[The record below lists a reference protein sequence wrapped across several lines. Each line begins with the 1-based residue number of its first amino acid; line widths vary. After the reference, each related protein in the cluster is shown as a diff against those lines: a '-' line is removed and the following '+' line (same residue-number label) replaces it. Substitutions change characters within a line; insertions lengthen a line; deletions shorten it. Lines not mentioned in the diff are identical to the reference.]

1 MTPDSRLVRTAPA
14 LAALAYPVVVWGGT
28 AVSPLLLV
36 VALGVPVV
44 GAVVARHTS
53 SRHPWSRAVAVAA
66 VTAPPLYSWLG
77 GLLDFQTALP
87 FHALGV
93 WTSLWA
99 TLVVVTVFEPSV
111 EPRPARL
118 DAPRLAFAH
127 GVSAVIL
134 TTYAVVHIANHLVG
148 LWSGAAHMAVMAT
161 LRLVYRQPIVEAVL
175 LGAVAFQ
182 MLTGLWLLA
191 VKPVR
196 VLAWLDTLQRV
207 SAAYMAVF
215 FLSHLTAALRARHLR
230 GVDTNWTWLTSDS
243 MLTDPWSAR
252 LAPYYFLSIVALGIH
267 GGLGV
272 RHVLLAHDVAE
283 GVANRVAM
291 LVGLGAVA
299 ISVLVLTGLLRS

>member
-1 MTPDSRLVRTAPA
+1 MMPDSRLVRTAPA

-36 VALGVPVV
+36 AALGVPVV

-53 SRHPWSRAVAVAA
+53 ARHPWSRAVAVAA
-66 VTAPPLYSWLG
+66 VTAPPLFSWLG

-93 WTSLWA
+93 WVPLWT
-99 TLVVVTVFEPSV
+99 TLLVVTVIEPSV
-111 EPRPARL
+111 EPRPARS
-118 DAPRLAFAH
+118 DASRLAFAH
-127 GVSAVIL
+127 GVSAAIL

-148 LWSGAAHMAVMAT
+148 LWSGDAHIAVMAA

-182 MLTGLWLLA
+182 MLSGLWLLA

-196 VLAWLDTLQRV
+196 ALTWIDTLQRV

-252 LAPYYFLSIVALGIH
+252 LAPYYFLSIVALGVH
-267 GGLGV
+267 GGLGL
-272 RHVLLAHDVAE
+272 RHVLIGHGVAE
-283 GVANRVAM
+283 VSANRVAM

-299 ISVLVLTGLLRS
+299 VSALVLTGLLRS